1 MAGEEVGCL
10 EVSTTTIEPGDDID
24 EEKEEK
30 EEEDDDGKMELDE
43 GGTTVATS
51 DNNKNDVNI
60 AIEEK
65 VKVDEEETVELQNYQ
80 ALDRGFFGRFEV
92 PSVVG
97 FGNPRFIRPDAKT
110 YGRRKKKTRNRERN
124 ASTRGR
130 KAGIEQNQ
138 RRWAHMADV

>member
-1 MAGEEVGCL
+1 MKRTCIERWQGKGIGCL
-10 EVSTTTIEPGDDID
+10 EVSTTTIEWRCDID

-65 VKVDEEETVELQNYQ
+65 VKVDEEETVELQNYP
-80 ALDRGFFGRFEV
+80 GSGPWFFGPVR
-92 PSVVG
+92 ST
-97 FGNPRFIRPDAKT
+97 IR
-110 YGRRKKKTRNRERN
+110 G
-124 ASTRGR
+124 
-130 KAGIEQNQ
+130 
-138 RRWAHMADV
+138 